1 MFSLALIIPIYLL
14 AIIAMC
20 FMDSVFKA
28 LMFFL
33 MLLILTFL
41 MFLFINH
48 PLPSALSICCIIAM
62 FAFRFKD

>member
-1 MFSLALIIPIYLL
+1 MFAFVVIVPIYIL
-14 AIIAMC
+14 AIVAMC

-28 LMFFL
+28 LMFFI

-48 PLPSALSICCIIAM
+48 PLPSALSVCCIIAM